1 MQTVQLDIHNCI
13 QLFLKTTKLIKE
25 DYAGVYSC
33 RMDNGQCDCR
43 PHLIG
48 RQCSDVEP
56 GYFCAAL
63 DYSTYEAESAVGHS
77 PDSSDLPVS
86 TTNQH

>member
-1 MQTVQLDIHNCI
+1 MQTTEHHYSV
-13 QLFLKTTKLIKE
+13 
-25 DYAGVYSC
+25 VYSC

-63 DYSTYEAESAVGHS
+63 DYYTYEAERAVGHS
-77 PDSSDLPVS
+77 PDSADLPVS
-86 TTNQH
+86 TTNQL